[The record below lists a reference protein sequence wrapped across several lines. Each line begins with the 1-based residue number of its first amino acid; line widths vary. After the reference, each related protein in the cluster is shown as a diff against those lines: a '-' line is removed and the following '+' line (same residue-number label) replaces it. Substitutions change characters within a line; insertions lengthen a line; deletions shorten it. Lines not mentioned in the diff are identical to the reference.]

1 MYLAKQPS
9 AESSDRLQVR
19 GGMMTTKYPEIEVE
33 LIGRDG
39 NAFSIIAAVTRSL
52 RRNKVSEEE
61 ISSYKTEAMNGDY
74 NHLLATTMNWVT
86 VL

>member
-1 MYLAKQPS
+1 
-9 AESSDRLQVR
+9 
-19 GGMMTTKYPEIEVE
+19 MTTKYPEIEVE

-74 NHLLATTMNWVT
+74 NHLLATTMSWVT